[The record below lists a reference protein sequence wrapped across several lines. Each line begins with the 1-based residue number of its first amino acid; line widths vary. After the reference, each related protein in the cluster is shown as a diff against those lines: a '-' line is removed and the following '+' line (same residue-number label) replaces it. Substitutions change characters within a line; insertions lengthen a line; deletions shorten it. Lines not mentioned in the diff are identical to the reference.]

1 MTIHRYWS
9 QATKNGDKS
18 PGHTQQRAGWPRSSS
33 PLPQDLYCRVW
44 RASFGGATP
53 RETVPR
59 RTGFVCKF
67 LSLPFLQHNGYWYI
81 HKADTNIS
89 NLMFQH
95 LPVGSTILSNTGGSS
110 RQDPA
115 TMSRRFG
122 GTRCFQVSSM
132 NCTPVA
138 FLIYSRV
145 NTCVEGRGFI
155 QHPEISPVPHG
166 LAVFHQLHCLVSK
179 H

>member
-1 MTIHRYWS
+1 ML
-9 QATKNGDKS
+9 G
-18 PGHTQQRAGWPRSSS
+18 GHAHPRRCRRISTVGCGGLRLGA
-33 PLPQDLYCRVW
+33 PRRERPCRVGLVLY
-44 RASFGGATP
+44 ANFSPFPSTNITGTGTY
-53 RETVPR
+53 VR
-59 RTGFVCKF
+59 R
-67 LSLPFLQHNGYWYI
+67 
-81 HKADTNIS
+81 DTNIS

-95 LPVGSTILSNTGGSS
+95 LPVGSTILSNTGGSF

-138 FLIYSRV
+138 FLVYSRV
-145 NTCVEGRGFI
+145 NTRVEGRGFI
-155 QHPEISPVPHG
+155 QHPEISPAPHG